1 MIAPIESNIFLC
13 ARACSGSVFLNN
25 SAISSIFLNSA
36 QMPKQLDYRV
46 AALKQQVANAYWG
59 NQCFSMEYCLK
70 LPNMVRT
77 FWL

>member
-1 MIAPIESNIFLC
+1 MTAPIESNIFLC
-13 ARACSGSVFLNN
+13 ACACSGSVFLNN

-36 QMPKQLDYRV
+36 HMPKQLDYRV
-46 AALKQQVANAYWG
+46 AALKPQVANACWG
-59 NQCFSMEYCLK
+59 NQCSSMEYCLK

>member
-1 MIAPIESNIFLC
+1 MTSPIESNIFLC
-13 ARACSGSVFLNN
+13 ACACSGSVFLNN

-36 QMPKQLDYRV
+36 HMPKQLDYRV
-46 AALKQQVANAYWG
+46 AALKPQVANAFWG
-59 NQCFSMEYCLK
+59 NQCSSMEYCLK